1 MKVYV
6 VITSY
11 QHGLGEAVET
21 DAEVFDTRDKA
32 RKAME
37 RKGLNTLEIY
47 KHSLD
52 CDDFQISVS
61 DSFYHISDNEGETWD
76 NFDIVE
82 RKTMKKKTIKEVIDT
97 LYLKYKCIDNEDIWV
112 EITDKY
118 ICINWNSYMS
128 SFVSMLRVKQIASY
142 LRKFTSL
149 PIYDAYCNVY

>member
-32 RKAME
+32 RKSME
-37 RKGLNTLEIY
+37 RKGLNTLESY
-47 KHSLD
+47 KQSLD

-61 DSFYHISDNEGETWD
+61 CSFYHISDNEGDTWD

-82 RKTMKKKTIKEVIDT
+82 QEIK
-97 LYLKYKCIDNEDIWV
+97 
-112 EITDKY
+112 
-118 ICINWNSYMS
+118 
-128 SFVSMLRVKQIASY
+128 
-142 LRKFTSL
+142 
-149 PIYDAYCNVY
+149 

>member
-11 QHGLGEAVET
+11 QHGLGEAVEV

-37 RKGLNTLEIY
+37 EKGLNTLERY
-47 KHSLD
+47 NNSFD

-61 DSFYHISDNEGETWD
+61 DSFYHISDNDGETWD

-82 RKTMKKKTIKEVIDT
+82 QE
-97 LYLKYKCIDNEDIWV
+97 LK
-112 EITDKY
+112 
-118 ICINWNSYMS
+118 
-128 SFVSMLRVKQIASY
+128 
-142 LRKFTSL
+142 
-149 PIYDAYCNVY
+149 

>member
-11 QHGLGEAVET
+11 QHGLGEAVEV

-32 RKAME
+32 INAME
-37 RKGLNTLEIY
+37 RKGLDTLESY
-47 KHSLD
+47 KQALD

-82 RKTMKKKTIKEVIDT
+82 QEIK
-97 LYLKYKCIDNEDIWV
+97 
-112 EITDKY
+112 
-118 ICINWNSYMS
+118 
-128 SFVSMLRVKQIASY
+128 
-142 LRKFTSL
+142 
-149 PIYDAYCNVY
+149 

>member
-6 VITSY
+6 VITSN

-37 RKGLNTLEIY
+37 RKGLNTLESY
-47 KHSLD
+47 KQTLN

-61 DSFYHISDNEGETWD
+61 DSFYHISDNDGETWD

-82 RKTMKKKTIKEVIDT
+82 QE
-97 LYLKYKCIDNEDIWV
+97 LK
-112 EITDKY
+112 
-118 ICINWNSYMS
+118 
-128 SFVSMLRVKQIASY
+128 
-142 LRKFTSL
+142 
-149 PIYDAYCNVY
+149 

>member
-11 QHGLGEAVET
+11 QHGLGEAVEV

-37 RKGLNTLEIY
+37 GKGLNTLESY
-47 KHSLD
+47 KQALD
-52 CDDFQISVS
+52 CYDFQISVS

-82 RKTMKKKTIKEVIDT
+82 QE
-97 LYLKYKCIDNEDIWV
+97 LK
-112 EITDKY
+112 
-118 ICINWNSYMS
+118 
-128 SFVSMLRVKQIASY
+128 
-142 LRKFTSL
+142 
-149 PIYDAYCNVY
+149 

>member
-11 QHGLGEAVET
+11 QHGLGEAVEV

-32 RKAME
+32 RKSME
-37 RKGLNTLEIY
+37 EKGLNTLEIY
-47 KHSLD
+47 KQALD

-82 RKTMKKKTIKEVIDT
+82 QE
-97 LYLKYKCIDNEDIWV
+97 LK
-112 EITDKY
+112 
-118 ICINWNSYMS
+118 
-128 SFVSMLRVKQIASY
+128 
-142 LRKFTSL
+142 
-149 PIYDAYCNVY
+149 

>member
-21 DAEVFDTRDKA
+21 DAEVFDTRYKA

-37 RKGLNTLEIY
+37 RKGLNTVESY
-47 KHSLD
+47 KQALD

-61 DSFYHISDNEGETWD
+61 ESFYHISDNEGEKWD

-82 RKTMKKKTIKEVIDT
+82 QE
-97 LYLKYKCIDNEDIWV
+97 LK
-112 EITDKY
+112 
-118 ICINWNSYMS
+118 
-128 SFVSMLRVKQIASY
+128 
-142 LRKFTSL
+142 
-149 PIYDAYCNVY
+149 

>member
-32 RKAME
+32 RNAME
-37 RKGLNTLEIY
+37 LKGLNTLERY
-47 KHSLD
+47 KQALD

-61 DSFYHISDNEGETWD
+61 GSFYHISDNEGETWD

-82 RKTMKKKTIKEVIDT
+82 QEIK
-97 LYLKYKCIDNEDIWV
+97 
-112 EITDKY
+112 
-118 ICINWNSYMS
+118 
-128 SFVSMLRVKQIASY
+128 
-142 LRKFTSL
+142 
-149 PIYDAYCNVY
+149 

>member
-21 DAEVFDTRDKA
+21 DAEVFDTRYKA

-37 RKGLNTLEIY
+37 RKGLNTLESY
-47 KHSLD
+47 KQELD

-61 DSFYHISDNEGETWD
+61 DSFYHISDNDGDTWD

-82 RKTMKKKTIKEVIDT
+82 QE
-97 LYLKYKCIDNEDIWV
+97 LK
-112 EITDKY
+112 
-118 ICINWNSYMS
+118 
-128 SFVSMLRVKQIASY
+128 
-142 LRKFTSL
+142 
-149 PIYDAYCNVY
+149 

>member
-11 QHGLGEAVET
+11 QHGLGDAVET
-21 DAEVFDTRDKA
+21 DAEVFDTRDNA

-37 RKGLNTLEIY
+37 RKGLNTLESY
-47 KHSLD
+47 KQALD

-82 RKTMKKKTIKEVIDT
+82 QEIK
-97 LYLKYKCIDNEDIWV
+97 
-112 EITDKY
+112 
-118 ICINWNSYMS
+118 
-128 SFVSMLRVKQIASY
+128 
-142 LRKFTSL
+142 
-149 PIYDAYCNVY
+149 